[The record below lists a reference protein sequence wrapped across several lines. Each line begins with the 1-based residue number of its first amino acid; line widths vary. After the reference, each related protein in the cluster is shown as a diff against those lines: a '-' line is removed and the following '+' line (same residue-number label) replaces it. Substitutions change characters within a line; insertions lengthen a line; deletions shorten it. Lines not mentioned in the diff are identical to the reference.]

1 MVAVHTFTPDE
12 VATIRAYCEGELRD
26 EVAKVDITERDHGA
40 CVGLIVEL
48 ADGYRTGFVT
58 VANGRNDATSAAGRL
73 VGHVRRRLNER
84 QAGAS

>member
-1 MVAVHTFTPDE
+1 
-12 VATIRAYCEGELRD
+12 
-26 EVAKVDITERDHGA
+26 
-40 CVGLIVEL
+40 
-48 ADGYRTGFVT
+48 VT